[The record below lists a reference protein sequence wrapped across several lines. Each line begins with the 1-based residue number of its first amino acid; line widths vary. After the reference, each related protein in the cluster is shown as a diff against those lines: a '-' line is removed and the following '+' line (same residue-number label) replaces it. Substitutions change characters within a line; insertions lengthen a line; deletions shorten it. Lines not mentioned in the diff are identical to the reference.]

1 MHSRLILRQIVVAT
15 LLFAAWPAPSIR
27 AQSTV
32 LVDIRNL
39 TPQEHRS
46 AAFVLPAPQAIQL
59 EATGAEP
66 RRDRRG
72 REFWSFGNEDE
83 RHTWPA
89 AAWIIDVRTR
99 DVVWDLR
106 TAQTDRSRE
115 GLRRFSG
122 TIRLPVGVYE
132 AHFGSF
138 VATSVTHTGNLDGFI
153 SRMREARRRGE
164 VSYSGPYV
172 DDGSYRA
179 FAFAIRGAGRPAGA
193 RDLDSATRAFTG
205 SVVLAL
211 LPDTQ
216 GASVRTGFE
225 LARPTDV
232 EVYAIGELQRADAYD
247 YGWIQNADTR
257 RRVWGMEYAR
267 SVPAGG
273 ASKNRMVRDTI
284 RLAAGRYV
292 AYFVS
297 DDSHDP
303 DEWNAVPPYDPKF
316 WGLTLRVAAP
326 AARTAV
332 RTFDWEPV
340 PAQTIVSLTGVG
352 DDELRSE
359 GFTLHQPMDVRV
371 YALGEGSNPDGEMDD
386 YAWIVNA
393 STRRRVWAMAYG
405 DTEGA
410 GGADK
415 NRLFDGTIRLEAGSY
430 LVYYKSDGSHSAGKW
445 NASPPAESRYWGISL
460 FPASGRLDASAVG
473 PFESVRS
480 GAIAQLVRIRSD
492 KRKHTLFTLDRPTTV
507 RIYAIGEAVGDEMY
521 DYGWIED
528 AASGD
533 TVWEMTYRTTSPAGG
548 ASKNRLFDGTVQL
561 AAGRYVLHYR
571 TDGSHAYSDWNA
583 DPPDDPEGW
592 GVAVFRTP

>member
-1 MHSRLILRQIVVAT
+1 MVAGLIL
-15 LLFAAWPAPSIR
+15 AAWPTPSIH
-27 AQSTV
+27 AQSTL

-46 AAFVLPAPQAIQL
+46 AAFVLPAPQALHL

-66 RRDRRG
+66 RRDRR
-72 REFWSFGNEDE
+72 REFWNWGNEDE
-83 RHTWPA
+83 RTTWPA

-99 DVVWDLR
+99 NVVWDLR
-106 TAQTDRSRE
+106 TAETDRSRE
-115 GLRRFSG
+115 GLRRFAG
-122 TIRLPVGVYE
+122 TIQLPAGVYE
-132 AHFGSF
+132 AHYGSF
-138 VATSVTHTGNLDGFI
+138 AATSVTHTGNLDSFI
-153 SRMREARRRGE
+153 SRSRDRRRQGE
-164 VSYSGPYV
+164 VRYSGPYV

-179 FAFAIRGAGRPAGA
+179 FAFAIRGEGRPAQKE
-193 RDLDSATRAFTG
+193 DLDSATRAFTG

-211 LPDTQ
+211 LPENPGT
-216 GASVRTGFE
+216 SERTGFE

-232 EVYAIGELQRADAYD
+232 EVYAIGELQRNGAYD

-257 RRVWGMEYAR
+257 RRVWEMEYAR
-267 SVPAGG
+267 TAPAGG
-273 ASKNRMVRDTI
+273 AHKNRMVRDII

-303 DEWNAVPPYDPKF
+303 DQWNAVPPYDPDF

-326 AARTAV
+326 AARAGV
-332 RTFDWEPV
+332 RAFEWEPV
-340 PAQTIVSLTGVG
+340 PARTIVSLTGMG

-359 GFTLHQPMDVRV
+359 GFTLRRPMDVRL

-386 YAWIVNA
+386 YAWIVDA
-393 STRRRVWAMAYG
+393 STRRRVWAMEYG
-405 DTEGA
+405 NTEGA

-415 NRLFDGTIRLEAGSY
+415 NRLFYGSIRLEAGSY

-445 NASPPAESRYWGISL
+445 NASPPAESRYWGISV
-460 FPASGRLDASAVG
+460 FPASGRLDPSAVG
-473 PFESVRS
+473 PLERAPSS
-480 GAIAQLVRIRSD
+480 AIAQLIRIRSD
-492 KRKHTLFTLDRPTTV
+492 KRKHTLFTLERPTTA
-507 RIYAIGEAVGDEMY
+507 RIYAIGEAVGDEMA

-533 TVWEMTYRTTSPAGG
+533 TVWEMTYRATSPAGG
-548 ASKNRLFDGTVQL
+548 AQKNRVFDGTVRL
-561 AAGRYVLHYR
+561 AAGRYVLHYQ
-571 TDGSHAYSDWNA
+571 TDGSHAYRDWND

-592 GVAVFRTP
+592 GVAVLRVP